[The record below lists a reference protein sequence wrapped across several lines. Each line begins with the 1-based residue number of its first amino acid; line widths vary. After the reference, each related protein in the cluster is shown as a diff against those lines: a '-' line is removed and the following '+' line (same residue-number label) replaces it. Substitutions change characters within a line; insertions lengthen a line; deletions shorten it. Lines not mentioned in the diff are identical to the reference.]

1 MKKLVGLIV
10 IAFAVFYLLTQPQSA
25 ADGVRGGVNAVGDVF
40 NALTAFVTRL
50 FR

>member
-1 MKKLVGLIV
+1 MKKLVGVIV

-25 ADGVRGGVNAVGDVF
+25 ADGVRGGVDAVGDVF